1 MVYTARSSRTWAGLL
16 VCLHKVSPC
25 SPSCFAWC
33 ARAVR
38 VAALVL
44 AGPARLCPRP
54 FPCPASF
61 LSWRVSFFLVLQF
74 GFLPTTVWLLALG
87 DLVRPRS
94 WSFLYALS
102 SWLASLASLILCL
115 LNCNAPL
122 GGVAQCWPGLAR
134 GLLLGDHYSGRYAR
148 AARAAAHPAA
158 WLLIVAA
165 IVIACVL
172 ASPAQYCP
180 RLLPCPTSILS
191 WHASFL
197 LVSRGR
203 LSIVEDDEEAPEM
216 VDSASDGPSVPPDS
230 ARVAAPVL
238 VPEVPTVAAH
248 ATRTPPALVATP
260 DASLRG
266 LRPLPQLLIWSGKR
280 LMFPP

>member
-1 MVYTARSSRTWAGLL
+1 MVYTARSSRTWA
-16 VCLHKVSPC
+16 
-25 SPSCFAWC
+25 
-33 ARAVR
+33 
-38 VAALVL
+38 
-44 AGPARLCPRP
+44 ARLCPRP

-134 GLLLGDHYSGRYAR
+134 GLLLGDHYSG
-148 AARAAAHPAA
+148 
-158 WLLIVAA
+158 
-165 IVIACVL
+165 
-172 ASPAQYCP
+172 S
-180 RLLPCPTSILS
+180 
-191 WHASFL
+191 
-197 LVSRGR
+197 GR